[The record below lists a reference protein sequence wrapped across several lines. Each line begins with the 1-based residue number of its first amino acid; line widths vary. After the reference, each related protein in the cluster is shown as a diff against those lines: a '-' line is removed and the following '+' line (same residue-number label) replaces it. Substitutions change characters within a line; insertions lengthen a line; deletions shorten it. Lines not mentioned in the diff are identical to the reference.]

1 MSLPTSPRTRQ
12 RILSPELVARL
23 VRFRLLAKRRVQG
36 RYAGAHASRRYGAS
50 LDFADYREYVR
61 GDDPRRIDLAAY
73 QRLGRLLVKLYEAED
88 EAAVRIVVD
97 LSASMGFGRKA
108 DVAREVT
115 AAFAALA
122 AAGQDRVRVLL
133 AGAVPT
139 SPTGSLHRG
148 GSPETEQLD
157 ANSSGAGAGVD
168 AGPWFRGPNALPA
181 VEHRLLGVRPPA
193 PAGAGGEPPGRA
205 DLVTAV
211 RRARGEGPVGP
222 VVLVSDLLFEGVDD
236 VLRALAS
243 GRGDALVVHVVGRE
257 DLDPSDRGDLRL
269 VDAETGQDVEVGIAE
284 DVLDAYAAA
293 RDAWLDEVEAGCG
306 RQGISYA
313 RVVDDASV
321 EDLVLTTLRALGV
334 VA

>member
-1 MSLPTSPRTRQ
+1 MSLPTAPPDRAAPRRATQ

-133 AGAVPT
+133 AGA
-139 SPTGSLHRG
+139 
-148 GSPETEQLD
+148 E
-157 ANSSGAGAGVD
+157 GALASVD
-168 AGPWFRGPNALPA
+168 AGPWIRGPNALPA
-181 VEHRLLGVRPPA
+181 VEHRLLSVRPPA
-193 PAGAGGEPPGRA
+193 PASGDGEPPGRA
-205 DLVTAV
+205 DLVTAI

-269 VDAETGQDVEVGIAE
+269 VDAETGEDVEVGIAE

-306 RQGISYA
+306 RHGISYA